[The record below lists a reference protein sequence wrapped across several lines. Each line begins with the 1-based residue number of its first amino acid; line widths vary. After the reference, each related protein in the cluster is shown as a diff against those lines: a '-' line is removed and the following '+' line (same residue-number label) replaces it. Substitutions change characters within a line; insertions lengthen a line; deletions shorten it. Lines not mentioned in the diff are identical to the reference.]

1 MGGGEVDGTRPDATG
16 GGGAGEA
23 AIQAVHL
30 YPTTMNTYGDR
41 GNVITLTRRAE
52 WRGIPLHWHEVELG
66 QAAPPA
72 CDLLFVGGGQ
82 DRVQNAIGDDLR
94 ARRRWLEE
102 VAQGGAAVLA
112 VCAGL
117 QLFGRRYVAADGSEI
132 AGLGLLD
139 LETVARRDR
148 FIGNVV
154 AEAHVGGRSERL
166 AGFENHGGRTYL
178 GQLEPLGRV
187 LVGHGNNGEDGTE
200 GAQAGT
206 VFATYL
212 HGPVLPRNAWLADHL
227 LAIAAQHAGLAAAVV
242 RPLDDGRETAA
253 LDEAIAT
260 AQSDTQASWR
270 RTLRDVVAQV
280 RRRQT

>member
-1 MGGGEVDGTRPDATG
+1 MAGGTMSQ
-16 GGGAGEA
+16 A
-23 AIQAVHL
+23 AIHAVHL

-52 WRGIPLHWHEVELG
+52 WRGIPLQWHEVELG
-66 QAAPPA
+66 QAEPPA

-94 ARRRWLEE
+94 ARRGWLEE

-148 FIGNVV
+148 FIGNVL

-178 GQLEPLGRV
+178 GELEPLGRV
-187 LVGHGNNGEDGTE
+187 IVGHGNNGQDGTE
-200 GAQAGT
+200 GARAGT

-212 HGPVLPRNAWLADHL
+212 HGPVLPRNAWLADRL
-227 LAIAAQHAGLAAAVV
+227 LAIAAEHAGLGAAAV

-253 LDEAIAT
+253 LDEAVAT
-260 AQSDTQASWR
+260 AQRDTQASWR
-270 RTLRDVVAQV
+270 HSLREAVAQV

>member
-1 MGGGEVDGTRPDATG
+1 MAETVH
-16 GGGAGEA
+16 
-23 AIQAVHL
+23 AVHL

-41 GNVITLTRRAE
+41 GNVIALSRRAE
-52 WRGIPLHWHEVELG
+52 WRGVPLEWHEVELG
-66 QAAPPA
+66 EAAPPA

-82 DRVQNAIGDDLR
+82 DRVQSAIGADLR
-94 ARRRWLEE
+94 SRRHWLEE

-154 AEAHVGGRSERL
+154 AEARIDGRTERL

-178 GQLEPLGRV
+178 GDLQPLGRV

-200 GAQAGT
+200 GAHSGT

-212 HGPVLPRNAWLADHL
+212 HGPVLPRNVWLTDHV
-227 LAIAAQHAGLAAAVV
+227 LALAAEHAGIGAAAL
-242 RPLDDGRETAA
+242 RPLDDGREAAA
-253 LDEAIAT
+253 LDEAVAT
-260 AQSDTQASWR
+260 AYRDAQASWR
-270 RTLRDVVAQV
+270 RTLRDAVAQV
-280 RRRQT
+280 RRRGRRHGAEPAS

>member
-1 MGGGEVDGTRPDATG
+1 
-16 GGGAGEA
+16 
-23 AIQAVHL
+23 
-30 YPTTMNTYGDR
+30 
-41 GNVITLTRRAE
+41 
-52 WRGIPLHWHEVELG
+52 
-66 QAAPPA
+66 
-72 CDLLFVGGGQ
+72 
-82 DRVQNAIGDDLR
+82 VQNAIGEDLR

-102 VAQGGAAVLA
+102 VTGSGAAVLA

-117 QLFGRRYVAADGSEI
+117 QLFGRRYIAADGSEI

-154 AEAHVGGRSERL
+154 AEARIDGRAERL

-178 GQLEPLGRV
+178 GDLEPLGRV

-200 GAQAGT
+200 GARSGT

-212 HGPVLPRNAWLADHL
+212 HGPVLPRNAWLTDHL
-227 LAIAAQHAGLAAAVV
+227 LAIAAEHAGIGAAAL

-253 LDEAIAT
+253 LDEAVAT
-260 AQSDTQASWR
+260 AYRDQQASWR
-270 RTLRDVVAQV
+270 RALRDVVAQV
-280 RRRQT
+280 RRRARRPHAEPRR

>member
-1 MGGGEVDGTRPDATG
+1 MRAVDETIR
-16 GGGAGEA
+16 
-23 AIQAVHL
+23 AVHL

-41 GNVITLTRRAE
+41 GNVLALSRRAE
-52 WRGIPLHWHEVELG
+52 WRGIPLEWDEVELG

-82 DRVQNAIGDDLR
+82 DRVQNAIGEDLR

-102 VAQGGAAVLA
+102 VAEGGAAVLV

-117 QLFGRRYVAADGSEI
+117 QLFGRRYIAADGSEI
-132 AGLGLLD
+132 KGLGLLD

-154 AEAHVGGRSERL
+154 AEAHIDGRTETL
-166 AGFENHGGRTYL
+166 AGFENHGGRSYL
-178 GQLEPLGRV
+178 GDLEPLGKV

-200 GAQAGT
+200 GARRGT
-206 VFATYL
+206 LLATYL
-212 HGPVLPRNAWLADHL
+212 HGPVLPRNAWLTDHL
-227 LAIAAQHAGLAAAVV
+227 LAIAAEHAGLGAVAL
-242 RPLDDGRETAA
+242 RPLEDRREAAA
-253 LDEAIAT
+253 LDEAVAT
-260 AQSDTQASWR
+260 AYRDTQASWR

-280 RRRQT
+280 RRRRT